1 MARQLGQ
8 SISRTAALMR
18 CSRSA
23 VVSIYQ
29 KSSRERTVVNRQQ
42 GQGWP
47 RLSDAHGE
55 RRLAHVVQSNRQAN
69 IISDRK
75 VSEYTVHC
83 SLLCMGQ
90 QSCRPV
96 RVPMLTPVHHR
107 KHQQWKHEHQNWS
120 REQWK
125 MVAWSDE
132 SLFLLHHLDGRVRV
146 HRLPG
151 EHMVPGCTVGR
162 RKASRD
168 SVMLWVMLCRE
179 TLVFPDD
186 LLAG

>member
-1 MARQLGQ
+1 
-8 SISRTAALMR
+8 
-18 CSRSA
+18 
-23 VVSIYQ
+23 
-29 KSSRERTVVNRQQ
+29 
-42 GQGWP
+42 
-47 RLSDAHGE
+47 
-55 RRLAHVVQSNRQAN
+55 
-69 IISDRK
+69 
-75 VSEYTVHC
+75 
-83 SLLCMGQ
+83 
-90 QSCRPV
+90 
-96 RVPMLTPVHHR
+96 
-107 KHQQWKHEHQNWS
+107 
-120 REQWK
+120 